1 MKRQLITFAAL
12 IMAALSLQAAPK
24 SKVTKADDSRIVYV
38 GRTLV
43 QNGEV
48 SFDWSA
54 VTARTCFEG
63 QYLAMKC
70 SDTKKNYY
78 NVWIDSDVTG
88 AEVDKVIYTTGTDTL
103 IVIATAEDFAAKA
116 AKMSKADK
124 KKYLA
129 GAHKVTIQKRTEGEQ
144 GTTTIKEFITE
155 GEMLQAEAL
164 KSRMIEFVGDSYT
177 CGYGSENSVASDP
190 FKPETE
196 NVNKSYCE
204 ILARHFDADA
214 FIVAHSGMG
223 IARNYNSKFA
233 GYYMPDRYNQVFDMD
248 EKVMWDAKK
257 SAFAPAITVI
267 YLGTNDFSV
276 STQPSLASFKKHYH
290 QLLSEIKANYGED
303 HPILCVSS
311 KADVVLF
318 DYVRASVETCGLKN
332 VHFLGIFEGIH
343 YNDDRNLGASFHPNY
358 SGHHKIAAAMMPY
371 VATLAGWDCV
381 IE

>member
-1 MKRQLITFAAL
+1 MRKIIIAIAASF
-12 IMAALSLQAAPK
+12 MALASMQAAPK
-24 SKVTKADDSRIVYV
+24 TQSTKADDSRIVYV

-43 QNGEV
+43 KNGEV

-54 VTARTCFEG
+54 VTARTRFHG

-88 AEVDKVIYTTGTDTL
+88 AEVDKVIYTEGTDTL

-116 AKMSKADK
+116 AQMPKAER

-129 GAHKVTIQKRTEGEQ
+129 GEHKVIIQKRTEGEQ

-155 GEMLQAEAL
+155 GDMLQAEGL
-164 KSRMIEFVGDSYT
+164 KPRMIEFVGDSYT
-177 CGYGSENSVASDP
+177 CGYGSENSVSSDP

-248 EKVMWDAKK
+248 DKTMWDAKK
-257 SAFAPAITVI
+257 SAFAPAVTVI

-371 VATLAGWDCV
+371 VATLAGWDFV